1 MEKNESFILEYEMRL
16 HELALLK
23 EVAEKILSETDVTSF
38 LLWCNPLI
46 QAYKTKLEE
55 LQNA

>member
-46 QAYKTKLEE
+46 QAYKTRLEE